1 LTNYTQLAL
10 DTWICLLD
18 MLGVWMVG
26 RVGRPDLRID
36 SLVNLWTLIQ
46 FVWCVLYFHGIVITV
61 PWNCV
66 GQLKPYNYMYKT
78 TLQH

>member
-1 LTNYTQLAL
+1 M
-10 DTWICLLD
+10 LLD

-61 PWNCV
+61 V
-66 GQLKPYNYMYKT
+66 ELSRSAEAMQLYV
-78 TLQH
+78 